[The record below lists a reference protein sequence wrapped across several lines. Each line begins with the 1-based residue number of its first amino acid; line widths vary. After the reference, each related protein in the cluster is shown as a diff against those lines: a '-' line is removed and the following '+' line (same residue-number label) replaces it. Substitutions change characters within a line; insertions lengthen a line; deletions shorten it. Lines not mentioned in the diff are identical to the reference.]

1 MKISVEEVEHIA
13 NMARLYMDKKDIA
26 PVAEQLSNIID
37 YIDILKEAD
46 VTGVAPCFSPSSM
59 ENVLREDEVTTP
71 TPIRDS
77 FANAPEQADNFY
89 LVPRVV
95 KS

>member
-26 PVAEQLSNIID
+26 PVAEQLNRIID
-37 YIDILKEAD
+37 YIDILEEAD

-59 ENVLREDEVTTP
+59 ENVLREDETTASS
-71 TPIRDS
+71 TVDA